1 MSFRLSQYVGSGYP
15 ETRSTTMVPTEFF
28 LVLLEVY
35 KIGRVTYSRYSF
47 STIAINYFIF
57 SVLE

>member
-35 KIGRVTYSRYSF
+35 KIGRV
-47 STIAINYFIF
+47 
-57 SVLE
+57 LELPIHGIVSQQLL